1 MVGLNHLSLKHLNH
15 NSMKKFST
23 RFFAFLLFF
32 AILLFSQTTKSQVII
47 SLLLGDKLNSD
58 KIEFGVDGGFNWSYL
73 SGIDNTKDLTS
84 FYLGFYFDFK
94 LKEHWYLNTG
104 VRVKSNVGATN
115 ITPYSVDDKDV
126 DTVFFDGHI
135 TRKIGY
141 FYVPAH
147 IKYRFGKQF
156 FAMAGFQVGL
166 RNSTND
172 NFTNTVYEKDDVE
185 FKYDIGDYVKRL
197 DAGLS
202 GGVGYKFKGTGMNL
216 GITYYYGLVDI
227 MKDSDLAQYNIN
239 SKNSSIYIYVS
250 IPVGAHKSEEERKK

>member
-1 MVGLNHLSLKHLNH
+1 
-15 NSMKKFST
+15 MKK
-23 RFFAFLLFF
+23 
-32 AILLFSQTTKSQVII
+32 ITTKFLALFLFLTLAFFCQTAKSQILI

-58 KIEFGVDGGFNWSYL
+58 KIEFGIDGGFNRSYL
-73 SGIDNTKDLTS
+73 SGIDEAKGLNS
-84 FYLGFYFDFK
+84 FHLGFYFDFK
-94 LKEHWYLNTG
+94 LKENLYLNTG

-115 ITPYSVDDKDV
+115 ISPYSVGNDDV
-126 DTVFFDGHI
+126 DTVFSNGKV

-166 RNSTND
+166 RNSAND
-172 NFTNTVYEKDDVE
+172 NFTNTVYDDDDVE
-185 FKYDIGDYVKRL
+185 FKYDIRDYVSRL

-216 GITYYYGLVDI
+216 GVTYYYGLVDI
-227 MKDSDLAQYNIN
+227 MKDSELPQYNIN
-239 SKNSSIYIYVS
+239 SKNSTFYIYVS
-250 IPVGAHKSEEERKK
+250 IPIGAHKSEEERKK

>member
-1 MVGLNHLSLKHLNH
+1 
-15 NSMKKFST
+15 MKKITSKFL
-23 RFFAFLLFF
+23 AFLLFLT
-32 AILLFSQTTKSQVII
+32 IILFSQTAKSQILI

-73 SGIDNTKDLTS
+73 SGIDNSKDLRS
-84 FYLGFYFDFK
+84 FHLGFYFDFK

-115 ITPYSVDDKDV
+115 IAPYSVDEKHV
-126 DTVFFDGHI
+126 DTVFSNGHI

-166 RNSTND
+166 RNSAND
-172 NFTNTVYEKDDVE
+172 NFTNTIYDKDDVG
-185 FKYDIGDYVKRL
+185 FKYDIRDYVKRL

-216 GITYYYGLVDI
+216 GITYYYGLVDV
-227 MKDSDLAQYNIN
+227 MKDSDLAQYNTN
-239 SKNSSIYIYVS
+239 SKNSTFYIYVS
-250 IPVGAHKSEEERKK
+250 IPVGAHKSKEEPKKN

>member
-1 MVGLNHLSLKHLNH
+1 
-15 NSMKKFST
+15 MKKFTT
-23 RFFAFLLFF
+23 RFLAFLLFLSV
-32 AILLFSQTTKSQVII
+32 ILFSQTVKSQIII

-84 FYLGFYFDFK
+84 FHLGFYFDFK
-94 LKEHWYLNTG
+94 LNEHWYLNTG

-115 ITPYSVDDKDV
+115 INPYSVGDKNV
-126 DTVFFDGHI
+126 DSVFANGHI
-135 TRKIGY
+135 NRKIGY

-166 RNSTND
+166 RNSAND
-172 NFTNTVYEKDDVE
+172 NFTNTVYDKDDVE
-185 FKYDIGDYVKRL
+185 FRYDIRDYVKRL

-202 GGVGYKFKGTGMNL
+202 GGLGYKFKGIGMNL
-216 GITYYYGLVDI
+216 GVTYYYGLVDI
-227 MKDSDLAQYNIN
+227 MKDSELPEYNIN
-239 SKNSSIYIYVS
+239 SKNSTFYIYAS
-250 IPVGAHKSEEERKK
+250 IPVGAHKSKEEHKKVCERFN